1 MIIIVLPTTII
12 DDNEKVFPP
21 FQVNDNDVVTEDRY
35 RQVSE
40 LDFSITHTPTESSAG
55 GTLLYIS
62 KRLSHQLRN
71 DLTLSMTQEKFN
83 QLL

>member
-1 MIIIVLPTTII
+1 MIIIVLPATII

-21 FQVNDNDVVTEDRY
+21 FQVNDNDAVTEDCY
-35 RQVSE
+35 RQILE
-40 LDFSITHTPTESSAG
+40 LDFSITHTLTESSAG

-71 DLTLSMTQEKFN
+71 DLTLPMTQEKFN

>member
-21 FQVNDNDVVTEDRY
+21 FQVNDNDAVTEDRY
-35 RQVSE
+35 RQISE
-40 LDFSITHTPTESSAG
+40 LDFYTTHTPTESSAG